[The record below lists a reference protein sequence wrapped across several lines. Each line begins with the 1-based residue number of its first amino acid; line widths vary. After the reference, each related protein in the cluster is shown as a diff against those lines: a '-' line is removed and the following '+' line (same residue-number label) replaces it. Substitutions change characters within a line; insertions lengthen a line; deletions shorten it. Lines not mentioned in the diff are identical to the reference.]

1 VNDDNDDVCSCRRV
15 HWLLWFFCCWLFS
28 LHSVHCCRCWQRPRR
43 HQVPNIG
50 SLVSSPTQ
58 DAAFPLV
65 YKTCKFFNGPADWLQ
80 PFDVRVILY
89 WCCLYWG
96 NTSLVVFDT
105 VHWAGYSAV
114 QIFKISVRIKY
125 LVTISFDLKA
135 IQLFK
140 ILNIKGWTVSQ
151 QENVAVCSAVVNNGL
166 DSFWSLYVGPVLPT
180 NYWKIITACLQH
192 KLQTGYHKTV

>member
-1 VNDDNDDVCSCRRV
+1 MMMCAVVDVC
-15 HWLLWFFCCWLFS
+15 
-28 LHSVHCCRCWQRPRR
+28 
-43 HQVPNIG
+43 IG
-50 SLVSSPTQ
+50 SSDSSAAGCSHCIQSVVVDADSDHGATRYLTLAVLSLLQPKMQHFHWCTKLVSFSMDRLTGCSRLMYVWYWTGVVCTE
-58 DAAFPLV
+58 ATHLSW
-65 YKTCKFFNGPADWLQ
+65 YL
-80 PFDVRVILY
+80 ILS
-89 WCCLYWG
+89 
-96 NTSLVVFDT
+96 T
-105 VHWAGYSAV
+105 GYSAV